1 MKLKPTF
8 ILKVILIAFFSIGL
22 MSLLIR
28 LIFTK
33 ERILIKNIYERS
45 FNDTIV
51 NVYQTRLVKG
61 SSVFLTEIKSNDT
74 PVFINGINNIKNILY
89 MQIAS
94 KGDVLI
100 KGAYKDSFYL
110 KKGENFVGF
119 KLLN

>member
-100 KGAYKDSFYL
+100 KGAYKDSFYI

-119 KLLN
+119 KLLK